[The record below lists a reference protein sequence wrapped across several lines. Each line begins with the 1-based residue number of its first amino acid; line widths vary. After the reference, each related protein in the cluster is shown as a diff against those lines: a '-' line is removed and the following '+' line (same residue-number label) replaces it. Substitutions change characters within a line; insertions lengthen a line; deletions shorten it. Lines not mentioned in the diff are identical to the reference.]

1 MGGARMRSCHVHHA
15 ALYSFSWRGQEITL
29 SHCLVLFGRLMTF
42 GAEMAGLMDGCS
54 GYISGI

>member
-1 MGGARMRSCHVHHA
+1 MRSCHVHHA